1 MKNYKNLSAS
11 INSIESFGLVD
22 GPGIRTVIFFNGCL
36 LRCKFCHNPE
46 MFQMQE
52 ANTTV
57 EELVEKIKRFKP
69 YFKNNGGV
77 TYSGGEP
84 LLQVDFLI
92 ELSKALKEEDI
103 HITLDTAGVG
113 VGKYKEIL
121 ELIDLVIL
129 DIKHVTKEGY
139 RELVERDIEESE
151 KFIEELNKSG
161 KPVWIRQVIVPGIMD
176 NDEYL
181 DGLVDYLKKINN
193 IEKIE
198 FLPFHHLGFEKYQ
211 KLNIP
216 NPLKDTPEMDANK
229 CDELYKKFM
238 KKYEKSRK

>member
-103 HITLDTAGVG
+103 HIALDTAGVG
-113 VGKYKEIL
+113 IGKYEEIL
-121 ELIDLVIL
+121 KYIDLVIL
-129 DIKHVTKEGY
+129 DIKHLTPAGY
-139 RELVERDIEESE
+139 EELVRHKIDEFLNFVEVL
-151 KFIEELNKSG
+151 KKLNKDL
-161 KPVWIRQVIVPGIMD
+161 WIRQVVVPGIHD
-176 NDEYL
+176 NEEYMEM
-181 DGLVDYLKKINN
+181 LVSYLKTLPN
-193 IEKIE
+193 IKRIE
-198 FLPFHHLGFEKYQ
+198 FLPFHKMGDEKYE
-211 KLNIP
+211 KLGIP
-216 NPLKDTPEMDANK
+216 NPLKNTPEIDRDK
-229 CDELYKKFM
+229 CRDLYD
-238 KKYEKSRK
+238 KYIKPNFEI